1 MKLTKRITWK
11 FMKANNFKVIR
22 GGLNST
28 FQDQGRKNLYH
39 IGIPFSGAMDKR
51 NYLIANKIINNNEN
65 APVLEFAFQGPCL
78 KYFGLKRNIVI
89 TGDVNFRISRKNRGQ
104 EIGECYKTIE
114 IDNEDIIDILSTNKS
129 VYGYFSVS
137 GGFNLKKVWNSFSTT
152 LRANIGPN
160 KGNKLLNGQE
170 IILNETKSILNRQLN
185 YFNTK
190 IEFIRVLKGTNF
202 DYFSQDSINNFFSKE
217 FEVTKL
223 TDRMGMRLKGVK
235 LNNIKNTNIK
245 SEGLVKGTIQ
255 VPADGNPIILLS
267 DHGTIGGYPK
277 FGVIISADYDKLVQ
291 SQPGSKIKFK
301 KIGLKDAENLYK
313 LYNMETYN
321 ILNKVLWTQKLEKY

>member
-1 MKLTKRITWK
+1 
-11 FMKANNFKVIR
+11 MKADYFKVIR

-39 IGIPFSGAMDKR
+39 IGIPFSGVMDNR
-51 NYLIANKIINNNEN
+51 NYLIANKIIDNN
-65 APVLEFAFQGPCL
+65 AHDPILEFAIQGPCL
-78 KYFGLKRNIVI
+78 KYFGNKRNIVI
-89 TGDVNFRISRKNRGQ
+89 TGDVNFSLIRGESNQ
-104 EIGECYKTIE
+104 EKGECYKTTE
-114 IDNEDIIDILSTNKS
+114 INNGDIIDIISTNKS

-137 GGFNLKKVWNSFSTT
+137 GGFKLNKVWDSFSTT
-152 LRANIGPN
+152 SRANVGPN
-160 KGNKLLNGQE
+160 NGNKLIDAQE
-170 IILNETKSILNRQLN
+170 IILNESKLISNKQLN
-185 YFNTK
+185 FLNTK
-190 IEFIRVLKGTNF
+190 IEYIRVIKGTNIS
-202 DYFSQDSINNFFSKE
+202 YFSEDSINNFFSRE

-223 TDRMGMRLKGVK
+223 TDRMGMRLKGIK

-291 SQPGSKIKFK
+291 IPPGSKIKFK
-301 KIGLKDAENLYK
+301 EIELKDAENLYK
-313 LYNMETYN
+313 LYDMETNN
-321 ILNKVLWTQKLEKY
+321 ILNKIL

>member
-1 MKLTKRITWK
+1 MKSDY
-11 FMKANNFKVIR
+11 FKVIR

-28 FQDQGRKNLYH
+28 FQDQGRENLYH
-39 IGIPFSGAMDKR
+39 IGIPFSGVMDKR
-51 NYLIANKIINNNEN
+51 NYLIANRLINNGKDE
-65 APVLEFAFQGPCL
+65 PVLEFAFQGPCL
-78 KYFGLKRNIVI
+78 KYFGNKRNIVI
-89 TGDVNFRISRKNRGQ
+89 TGEINFILARNNSEK
-104 EIGECYKTIE
+104 EKGECYKTIE
-114 IDNEDIIDILSTNKS
+114 INDGDVIDIISTNKS

-137 GGFNLKKVWNSFSTT
+137 GGFKIDKVWNSYSTT
-152 LRANIGPN
+152 TRANVGPN
-160 KGNKLLNGQE
+160 NGCKLINGQKILLNE
-170 IILNETKSILNRQLN
+170 KKPIFNRRLN
-185 YFNTK
+185 FVNTK

-202 DYFSQDSINNFFSKE
+202 DYFSQDSINNFFSKD

-235 LNNIKNTNIK
+235 LDNFKKTNIK

-291 SQPGSKIKFK
+291 TPPGTKIRFK
-301 KIGLKDAENLYK
+301 KIELKDAENLYK
-313 LYNMETYN
+313 LYNMETNN
-321 ILNKVLWTQKLEKY
+321 ILNKIL

>member
-1 MKLTKRITWK
+1 
-11 FMKANNFKVIR
+11 MKADYFKVIR

-39 IGIPFSGAMDKR
+39 IGIPFSGVMDKR
-51 NYLIANKIINNNEN
+51 NYLIANKLIDNNTHD
-65 APVLEFAFQGPCL
+65 PILEFAIQGPCL
-78 KYFGLKRNIVI
+78 KYFGNKRNIVI
-89 TGDVNFRISRKNRGQ
+89 TGDVNFSLIRDESNQ
-104 EIGECYKTIE
+104 EKGECYKTTE
-114 IDNEDIIDILSTNKS
+114 INNGDIIDIISTKKS

-137 GGFNLKKVWNSFSTT
+137 GGFKLNKVWNSFSTT
-152 LRANIGPN
+152 SRANIGPN
-160 KGNKLLNGQE
+160 NGNKLIDAQE
-170 IILNETKSILNRQLN
+170 IILNASKLISNRQLN
-185 YFNTK
+185 FVNSK
-190 IEFIRVLKGTNF
+190 IEYIRVIKGTNIS
-202 DYFSQDSINNFFSKE
+202 YFSEESKNNFFSKE

-223 TDRMGMRLKGVK
+223 TDRMGMRLKGIK

-291 SQPGSKIKFK
+291 IPPGSKIKFK
-301 KIGLKDAENLYK
+301 EIELKDAENLYK
-313 LYNMETYN
+313 LYDMETNN
-321 ILNKVLWTQKLEKY
+321 ILNKIL